1 MKKKCQT
8 GAKVPA
14 INDSWTARQKD
25 VLNKIVKPSL
35 CKGGKVKKGT

>member
-14 INDSWTARQKD
+14 INDSWTAKQTK
-25 VLNKIVKPSL
+25 VLSQTPRTM
-35 CKGGKVKKGT
+35 CKGGKVKKGK